1 MVNFWFV
8 SLSSGPDDEDKN
20 RTWDLLEQ
28 KTTSENKYSINE
40 RLQLPNL
47 RVGTLDTLMAL
58 SDDLGKT
65 AGQMEAIVAKL
76 KRQVTDMAQAD
87 GEKVNLTV
95 EGSSLEGYLFSFA
108 WDEAKYPSNRP
119 LKDTVEKIQDTVG
132 KLEDDMKVKL
142 GEYNQL
148 KVLLSAAA
156 RKATGSLAV
165 RDLSSVVK
173 KEHIFTSDFMM
184 TTFVV
189 VPIFRLK
196 EWETS
201 YERLNDF
208 VLPRSSRVIQQ
219 DNEYALA
226 SVIVFA
232 KELDNFKAEAR
243 TKGFQVR
250 DFQLDEEEQARSSE
264 ELEKSKA
271 EAGTKRIHLMEWC
284 QTAYGEAVSAWI
296 HICVIRLFVESILRY
311 GLPPSFVAGIVQPEE
326 KKIKK
331 LQQLLEATF
340 GDASELVLRLLQMI
354 AVAFPLDVGRMKWRP
369 WASLWSASADVF
381 LLLLMLC
388 RLQMPGNQGSIMMLK
403 HKVLGVVWCRTLK
416 TLCLRTIQNQCQTT
430 QQASCAA

>member
-250 DFQLDEEEQARSSE
+250 DFQLDEEEQA
-264 ELEKSKA
+264 
-271 EAGTKRIHLMEWC
+271 
-284 QTAYGEAVSAWI
+284 VSAWI